1 MVAYSLPGGSLR
13 TLQDHYALNFKT
25 LEKDGVLLYSEGIQ
39 GDSVLLELKTGRLYL
54 HMSLGKERSK
64 ATAMCFEEKKSIVLM
79 IPLFDF
85 TGSST
90 VHNVDGMT
98 TVRLGN
104 LLDTQHWHYVTI
116 KRYGRELNFTLDS
129 QKETVL
135 LNGEFT
141 YLDLDNQVSH
151 LQNGKLI
158 L

>member
-1 MVAYSLPGGSLR
+1 
-13 TLQDHYALNFKT
+13 
-25 LEKDGVLLYSEGIQ
+25 
-39 GDSVLLELKTGRLYL
+39 
-54 HMSLGKERSK
+54 
-64 ATAMCFEEKKSIVLM
+64 M

-90 VHNVDGMT
+90 VYNVDGMT